1 MMSDPHEIQR
11 DTAAVWSEN
20 AAQPE
25 ETATPGEF
33 AQPVQPAASEETA
46 APKPRLTA
54 DQNIRLMLVV
64 IVGVVALFFAF
75 GLLAIFSPTS
85 ATVAA
90 LAVIATPI
98 ASIVA
103 AYYGITLSMQQVRAA
118 QGERERAIER
128 VAAAEAA
135 ARESDVWAAQ
145 LESALRVAKV
155 KLDAARI
162 STGDVERAAGV
173 DADFF

>member
-1 MMSDPHEIQR
+1 MSDPNDLPHDFDVPPAE
-11 DTAAVWSEN
+11 
-20 AAQPE
+20 PE
-25 ETATPGEF
+25 FDAPETATTAGE
-33 AQPVQPAASEETA
+33 ADASV
-46 APKPRLTA
+46 PRARMSA

-64 IVGVVALFFAF
+64 IVGVLALFFAF
-75 GLLAIFSPTS
+75 GLLALFSPTS

-103 AYYGITLSMQQVRAA
+103 AYYGITLSIQQVRAA
-118 QGERERAIER
+118 QAERTLALERL
-128 VAAAEAA
+128 AAAEQS

-155 KLDAARI
+155 KLDAARV
-162 STGDVERAAGV
+162 SSADVDRAAGV

>member
-1 MMSDPHEIQR
+1 MSDPNDLPHDSAEPIPAEPAQR
-11 DTAAVWSEN
+11 TEEFSVAPAESESEADERSAAD
-20 AAQPE
+20 A
-25 ETATPGEF
+25 
-33 AQPVQPAASEETA
+33 PARQS
-46 APKPRLTA
+46 LSA
-54 DQNIRLMLVV
+54 DQNIRLMIVV

-75 GLLAIFSPTS
+75 GLLALFSPTS
-85 ATVAA
+85 ASVAA

-103 AYYGITLSMQQVRAA
+103 AYYGITLSIQQVRAA
-118 QGERERAIER
+118 QAERALALDR
-128 VAAAEAA
+128 LAAAEQS

-155 KLDAARI
+155 KLNAARVP
-162 STGDVERAAGV
+162 SVDVDRAAGV

>member
-1 MMSDPHEIQR
+1 MSDPHEVQR

-20 AAQPE
+20 AVQPDS
-25 ETATPGEF
+25 TAAPGEY
-33 AQPVQPAASEETA
+33 VQAAHAESPEDLT

-118 QGERERAIER
+118 QRERELAIER

>member
-1 MMSDPHEIQR
+1 MSDPHEIQR

-25 ETATPGEF
+25 TTALTEQY
-33 AQPVQPAASEETA
+33 AQAEQAEPSEERTE
-46 APKPRLTA
+46 PKPRLSA

-118 QGERERAIER
+118 QRERELAIER

-162 STGDVERAAGV
+162 ATGDVERAAGV
-173 DADFF
+173 DPDFF